1 MLEVAEALQTH
12 PLPRPP
18 KAPMRRPTVIL
29 STGLARQLPL
39 SPISVRKTRRLGAYL
54 LRFHLQARQH
64 MPPSRLR
71 MQRQRLQQALP
82 ARPPQFQRRLA
93 LESEP
98 LSLRCRFNL
107 LHTILWPMAIWNKGG
122 SVVLEKVS

>member
-1 MLEVAEALQTH
+1 MLEVAEALRTH

-18 KAPMRRPTVIL
+18 NLPIRQPTVIL

-39 SPISVRKTRRLGAYL
+39 SPISVCKTRRLGVYL
-54 LRFHLQARQH
+54 LRSHLQARQH
-64 MPPSRLR
+64 MLPSKLR

-98 LSLRCRFNL
+98 LLRCRFNL
-107 LHTILWPMAIWNKGG
+107 LRTILWPTAIWNKGG